1 MIVADR
7 LPTVKPSPAGRRL
20 HDGPNWQKLRAD
32 RSMSSSTACP
42 YLPSAAL
49 GDSLTDLRVRTNW
62 KRGPATDLDGLL
74 LVSYTEFTPK
84 TLRDVPRI
92 HRTAERLRREI
103 AELEGAIGAT
113 TYWQLFRG
121 RVGSLSAW
129 EDEAALRRFVALPFH
144 LETMRAFRDRG
155 SLLSFEW
162 RTDSFRLGAAF
173 REGQRALDGMRPS

>member
-1 MIVADR
+1 
-7 LPTVKPSPAGRRL
+7 
-20 HDGPNWQKLRAD
+20 
-32 RSMSSSTACP
+32 MSSSTACP

-49 GDSLTDLRVRTNW
+49 GDSVTDLRVRTSW
-62 KRGPATDLDGLL
+62 KRGPAADCDRPV
-74 LVSYTEFTPK
+74 LVSYTEFTLK

-92 HRTAERLRREI
+92 HRTAERLRAEI
-103 AELEGAIGAT
+103 AELEGAIGVT

-155 SLLSFEW
+155 SLRSIEW
-162 RTDSFRLGAAF
+162 RVGSLDLGAAF
-173 REGQRALDGMRPS
+173 REGQRGLERSGSA

>member
-1 MIVADR
+1 
-7 LPTVKPSPAGRRL
+7 
-20 HDGPNWQKLRAD
+20 
-32 RSMSSSTACP
+32 MSSSTACP
-42 YLPSAAL
+42 NLPSAAL

-62 KRGPATDLDGLL
+62 KRGPAADSDGPF

-103 AELEGAIGAT
+103 AELDGAIGVT

-121 RVGSLSAW
+121 RVGSLSVW

-155 SLLSFEW
+155 SLRSIEW
-162 RTDSFRLGAAF
+162 RAGSFDLGAAF
-173 REGQRALDGMRPS
+173 REGQRGLHGAGTS